1 MQLLYNRMSIDTWEI
16 CSSQLT
22 KALPRRLG
30 HQHPPRW
37 PCDRR
42 GELPH
47 RGAAPHVP
55 PCPPPRWLHLVYDA
69 LQSCESRRR
78 TTLHQKWVS
87 RKNLNWDKF
96 GTILNWHIQIYYQF
110 HELELFTVINS
121 NIIISVVKPNH
132 LSLSLIWIN
141 CKLCCLQ
148 LQTLIR
154 HATNSRLFS
163 CLPNLVQ
170 CTMKK
175 IAALIQKFLVTH
187 DTSRPKVSLLKEKN

>member
-1 MQLLYNRMSIDTWEI
+1 MTRSNGVLVDVCPLTNLYNHCTCNEHLGNYPRTFILLTMQLLYNRMSIDTWEI

-87 RKNLNWDKF
+87 RKKLNWDKF
-96 GTILNWHIQIYYQF
+96 GTILNGHIQIYYQF

-132 LSLSLIWIN
+132 
-141 CKLCCLQ
+141 
-148 LQTLIR
+148 
-154 HATNSRLFS
+154 
-163 CLPNLVQ
+163 
-170 CTMKK
+170 
-175 IAALIQKFLVTH
+175 
-187 DTSRPKVSLLKEKN
+187 